1 MTEEVKRGW
10 VLKFSIIIIVAT
22 IVALIVEFTT
32 NEPTPIPPSEN
43 IGYYDYFDKM

>member
-22 IVALIVEFTT
+22 IVALIVEFTSKD
-32 NEPTPIPPSEN
+32 PTPIQED
-43 IGYYDYFDKM
+43 IGYYDHFDKL